1 MAAMKVI
8 DKEAFLDTFQYFD
21 KPIVLEIIDIF
32 IQEQPERLERIS
44 IAITNLDFDAL
55 KFDSHSLKGVIANFV
70 AEKPLQLAKTME
82 MKGTE
87 KDNSELDL
95 LFSELKSA
103 TCDLVD
109 DLKSLRQEF
118 EE

>member
-1 MAAMKVI
+1 MKVI
-8 DKEAFLDTFQYFD
+8 NKEAFLDTFQYFD

-32 IQEQPERLERIS
+32 IQEHPDRLERIS
-44 IAITNLDFDAL
+44 NAIKNQDFDSL

-82 MKGTE
+82 MKGAE
-87 KDNSELDL
+87 KDNSELETLFDQLKVATNDL
-95 LFSELKSA
+95 I
-103 TCDLVD
+103 D
-109 DLKSLRQEF
+109 DLKSLRPEF